1 VNIEKIRLGSRGK
14 TTQQKFARN
23 PLGRGY
29 SQRGNAC
36 HRRVVHTGPPGQL
49 VLMNIQPEGAAGEEK
64 QEGTDTMLFIVNG
77 KVKAIL
83 NERARDAGKYDVNNA
98 DQRRMP

>member
-1 VNIEKIRLGSRGK
+1 
-14 TTQQKFARN
+14 
-23 PLGRGY
+23 
-29 SQRGNAC
+29 
-36 HRRVVHTGPPGQL
+36 
-49 VLMNIQPEGAAGEEK
+49 MNIQPEGAAGEEK